1 MPIAQSEA
9 SCLSGNLKGG
19 AFARDCAAAPPFAAW
34 ALCYPA
40 DVRSAGRTRLA
51 SRTRSAGR
59 ARLASRIRLASCT
72 PLGEPHPLGWSHVP
86 SEPHPLGRIRLAS
99 LTSLASL
106 TRSAGRIRL
115 ASCARSSG
123 GAACNF
129 GLLFMASFPRVST
142 LQGDGG
148 SSYSSKLSINDSIRL
163 FLERASVFQGNTASY
178 KVEILKKLA
187 IFRAA
192 ASIDEQ
198 VWQRG
203 LMLW

>member
-1 MPIAQSEA
+1 M
-9 SCLSGNLKGG
+9 SGNLKGG

-40 DVRSAGRTRLA
+40 DVRSAGRIRLA

-72 PLGEPHPLGWSHVP
+72 P
-86 SEPHPLGRIRLAS
+86 
-99 LTSLASL
+99 LASL

-148 SSYSSKLSINDSIRL
+148 SSYPSKLSINDSIRL
-163 FLERASVFQGNTASY
+163 FPERASVFQGNTASY

-203 LMLW
+203 LMRW

>member
-40 DVRSAGRTRLA
+40 DVRSAGRIRLA

-72 PLGEPHPLGWSHVP
+72 P
-86 SEPHPLGRIRLAS
+86 
-99 LTSLASL
+99 LASL

-129 GLLFMASFPRVST
+129 GLLFMTSFPRVST
-142 LQGDGG
+142 LQGDGR
-148 SSYSSKLSINDSIRL
+148 SNYPSKLSINDSIRL
-163 FLERASVFQGNTASY
+163 FPERASVFQGNTASY

-203 LMLW
+203 LMRW

>member
-1 MPIAQSEA
+1 M
-9 SCLSGNLKGG
+9 SGNLKGG

-40 DVRSAGRTRLA
+40 GV
-51 SRTRSAGR
+51 RSAGR

-72 PLGEPHPLGWSHVP
+72 P
-86 SEPHPLGRIRLAS
+86 
-99 LTSLASL
+99 LASL

-129 GLLFMASFPRVST
+129 GLLFMTSFPRVST

-148 SSYSSKLSINDSIRL
+148 SSYPSKLSINDSIRL
-163 FLERASVFQGNTASY
+163 FPERASVFQGNTASY

-203 LMLW
+203 LMRW

>member
-51 SRTRSAGR
+51 SRIRSAGR
-59 ARLASRIRLASCT
+59 ARLASRIRLASRT
-72 PLGEPHPLGWSHVP
+72 P
-86 SEPHPLGRIRLAS
+86 LAS
-99 LTSLASL
+99 LTRSAGRMCLASL

-142 LQGDGG
+142 LQGDGR
-148 SSYSSKLSINDSIRL
+148 SSYPSKLSINDSIRL
-163 FLERASVFQGNTASY
+163 FPERASVFQGNTASY

-203 LMLW
+203 LMRW

>member
-59 ARLASRIRLASCT
+59 ARLASRIRLASRT
-72 PLGEPHPLGWSHVP
+72 P
-86 SEPHPLGRIRLAS
+86 
-99 LTSLASL
+99 LASL

>member
-1 MPIAQSEA
+1 M
-9 SCLSGNLKGG
+9 SGNLKGG

-59 ARLASRIRLASCT
+59 ARLASRIRLAS
-72 PLGEPHPLGWSHVP
+72 
-86 SEPHPLGRIRLAS
+86 

-129 GLLFMASFPRVST
+129 GLLFMANFPGVST

-148 SSYSSKLSINDSIRL
+148 SSYPSKLSINDSIRL
-163 FLERASVFQGNTASY
+163 FPERASVFQGNTASY

-203 LMLW
+203 LMRW

>member
-34 ALCYPA
+34 GALLSCRRPLGW
-40 DVRSAGRTRLA
+40 SHPLSESHPLGW
-51 SRTRSAGR
+51 SRPPSEPHPPSE
-59 ARLASRIRLASCT
+59 LH

-142 LQGDGG
+142 LQSDGR
-148 SSYSSKLSINDSIRL
+148 SNYPSKLSINDSIRL
-163 FLERASVFQGNTASY
+163 FPERASVFRGNTASY

-203 LMLW
+203 LMRW

>member
-1 MPIAQSEA
+1 M
-9 SCLSGNLKGG
+9 SGSLKGG
-19 AFARDCAAAPPFAAW
+19 AFARDCAAAPPFTAW
-34 ALCYPA
+34 ALSYPA
-40 DVRSAGRTRLA
+40 GVRLAGRIRLA

-72 PLGEPHPLGWSHVP
+72 P
-86 SEPHPLGRIRLAS
+86 
-99 LTSLASL
+99 LASL

-142 LQGDGG
+142 LQGDGR
-148 SSYSSKLSINDSIRL
+148 SSYPSKLSTNDSIRL
-163 FLERASVFQGNTASY
+163 FPERASVFKGNTASY

-203 LMLW
+203 LMRW

>member
-1 MPIAQSEA
+1 MPIAQSEGK
-9 SCLSGNLKGG
+9 LL
-19 AFARDCAAAPPFAAW
+19 
-34 ALCYPA
+34 
-40 DVRSAGRTRLA
+40 VRKPQRRGV
-51 SRTRSAGR
+51 R
-59 ARLASRIRLASCT
+59 ARLRGRPAFCCLGALLSCRR
-72 PLGEPHPLGWSHVP
+72 PLGWSRPP
-86 SEPHPLGRIRLAS
+86 SEPHPRGWSRPPSEPHPFSELHPLGEPHPLGRIRLAS

-142 LQGDGG
+142 LQGDGR
-148 SSYSSKLSINDSIRL
+148 SSYPSKLSTNDSIRL
-163 FLERASVFQGNTASY
+163 FPERASVFKGNTASY

-203 LMLW
+203 LMRW

>member
-1 MPIAQSEA
+1 M
-9 SCLSGNLKGG
+9 SGNLKGG

-40 DVRSAGRTRLA
+40 GVRSAGRIRLA

-59 ARLASRIRLASCT
+59 ARLASCIRLASCT
-72 PLGEPHPLGWSHVP
+72 PLASLTRSAGRMCLASLTR
-86 SEPHPLGRIRLAS
+86 SAGRIRLAS

-106 TRSAGRIRL
+106 TRLAGRIRL

-129 GLLFMASFPRVST
+129 GLLFMANFPRVST
-142 LQGDGG
+142 LQGDGR
-148 SSYSSKLSINDSIRL
+148 SSYPSKLSINDSIRL
-163 FLERASVFQGNTASY
+163 FPERASVFQGNTASY

-203 LMLW
+203 LMRW

>member
-1 MPIAQSEA
+1 M
-9 SCLSGNLKGG
+9 SGNLKGG
-19 AFARDCAAAPPFAAW
+19 VFARDCAAAPPFAAW

-40 DVRSAGRTRLA
+40 GVRLAGRIRLA

-72 PLGEPHPLGWSHVP
+72 PLASLTRSA
-86 SEPHPLGRIRLAS
+86 GRMCLAS

-148 SSYSSKLSINDSIRL
+148 SSYPSKLSINDSIRL
-163 FLERASVFQGNTASY
+163 FPERASVFQGNTASY

-203 LMLW
+203 LMRW